1 MVSDSTH
8 GMALVRRVAAE
19 HRRLLV
25 PLGLALV
32 VNAVVYGVVVY
43 PLSQRVAN
51 VEQRDQAAE
60 QALSA
65 ARREHAQASGALTGK
80 ARASAELATFYSDVL
95 PQSLAGARRLT
106 FLRLAQLA
114 RESSLGYE
122 RASRTPTVMKGSTLT
137 QLNID
142 MVLSGTYADF
152 RNFIYEL
159 ETSPEFVVIDNVDLA
174 EGTENSGTLN
184 ITLALSTYYRDTPQ

>member
-1 MVSDSTH
+1 
-8 GMALVRRVAAE
+8 MALVRRVAAE

-25 PLGLALV
+25 PLGLALI
-32 VNAVVYGVVVY
+32 VNVALYGVGVY

-51 VEQRDQAAE
+51 VAQRDQAAVQE
-60 QALSA
+60 LNA

-114 RESSLGYE
+114 RESNLGYE
-122 RASRTPTVMKGSTLT
+122 RASRTPTVLRGSTLT
-137 QLNID
+137 QLKID
-142 MVLSGTYADF
+142 MMLTGTYADF
-152 RNFIYEL
+152 RTFIYQL
-159 ETSPEFVVIDNVDLA
+159 ETAPEFVVIDNVDLA
-174 EGTENSGTLN
+174 EGGDTGSLN
-184 ITLALSTYYRDTPQ
+184 ITLALSTYYRDTAQ